1 MRRLALSCLSAMIAM
16 LPAFPQD
23 HIGSILY
30 LTGASA
36 PEELEAEALERF
48 DALAS
53 RPVRINTASEA
64 RLVSSGLFSR
74 YQAASI
80 ADYRRSSGDILS
92 LAEFALVDGIGEEA
106 ARALAPF
113 VSFET
118 GAPPGRSSLEGGNV
132 RTEALTRAQA
142 QASEGEAV
150 AGYAL
155 KLRSGDEDRWL
166 LSLAMK
172 RSGLEI
178 GKQAAGNAERNLL
191 APDALS
197 GSAAVYGRRRNGKVV
212 LGDYN
217 ARFGQGLLLWSGFS
231 LSGVQSAAAMDRH
244 PSGLSPAWTLSPD
257 AAHRGA
263 AADIAIGRFVLSGF
277 WSSGKCLGANA
288 TWLARYG
295 QLGLTLLGDDPGE
308 ILRFT
313 QDDNGKEVSEG
324 LMNASGILARTGT
337 KLSGD
342 WRWSLGKFDLFG
354 EVVMDASANANVPAA
369 ASAGAFAVVAGAAWN
384 PAYQVRLAASVR
396 SYPAAYTG
404 ALAGALRSSSRSS
417 DERGAALALDC
428 RKLSLTADA
437 ALHPSKGTSQLKGVA
452 KYSPQ
457 LAERLSFSF
466 RAVSRYRPRDPYPS
480 RNELRGEAL
489 AGSPDDGFSLKG
501 LAAVC
506 RSAGTSWAAYLE
518 AGYRKE
524 TGKGRFQAYLRG
536 TAFKAD
542 RWEDRIYIYERDVPG
557 AFSVPAL
564 YGRGCSASA
573 AASLKRRHVSL
584 HARAWATA
592 YPGMA
597 EKKPSK
603 SGLKLQLQLSF

>member
-1 MRRLALSCLSAMIAM
+1 MRRLALSCLSAVIAM

-36 PEELEAEALERF
+36 PEELESEALERF

-132 RTEALTRAQA
+132 RTEALARAQT
-142 QASEGEAV
+142 QASDGEAA

-166 LSLAMK
+166 LSLAVK
-172 RSGLEI
+172 RSGLEM
-178 GKQAAGNAERNLL
+178 GKPAAGKAERNLL

-197 GSAAVYGRRRNGKVV
+197 GSAAVYWRRRSGKVV
-212 LGDYN
+212 LGDFN

-263 AADIAIGRFVLSGF
+263 AADIAVGRFVLSGF

-295 QLGLTLLGDDPGE
+295 QLGVTLLTDDPGE
-308 ILRFT
+308 ILT
-313 QDDNGKEVSEG
+313 KAG
-324 LMNASGILARTGT
+324 M

-354 EVVMDASANANVPAA
+354 EVVMDVPAA

-396 SYPAAYTG
+396 SYPAAYAG

-417 DERGAALALDC
+417 DERGATLALDC

-437 ALHPSKGTSQLKGVA
+437 ALHPSKGTSQLKGIA

-457 LAERLSFSF
+457 LTERLSFSF
-466 RAVSRYRPRDPYPS
+466 RAVSRYRPRDPYPW

-518 AGYRKE
+518 AGYRNE
-524 TGKGRFQAYLRG
+524 TGKGRFQVYLRG
-536 TAFKAD
+536 TAFKVD
-542 RWEDRIYIYERDVPG
+542 GWEDRIYIYERDVPG

-573 AASLKRRHVSL
+573 AASLKRRHISL
-584 HARAWATA
+584 HARAWVTA

-597 EKKPSK
+597 ENKPSK

>member
-1 MRRLALSCLSAMIAM
+1 MIAM

-36 PEELEAEALERF
+36 PEELDSEALERF

-132 RTEALTRAQA
+132 RTEALARAQT
-142 QASEGEAV
+142 QASEGEAA

-166 LSLAMK
+166 LSLAVK
-172 RSGLEI
+172 RSGLEM
-178 GKQAAGNAERNLL
+178 GKPAAGKAERNLL

-197 GSAAVYGRRRNGKVV
+197 GSAAVYGRRQSGKVV
-212 LGDYN
+212 LGDFN

-263 AADIAIGRFVLSGF
+263 AADIAVGRFVLSGF

-295 QLGLTLLGDDPGE
+295 QLGVTLLGDDPGE
-308 ILRFT
+308 NLT
-313 QDDNGKEVSEG
+313 KAG
-324 LMNASGILARTGT
+324 M

-354 EVVMDASANANVPAA
+354 EVVMDASAAANVPAA

-396 SYPAAYTG
+396 SYPAAYAG

-466 RAVSRYRPRDPYPS
+466 RAVSRYRPRDPYPW

-506 RSAGTSWAAYLE
+506 RSAETSWAAYLE

-524 TGKGRFQAYLRG
+524 TGKGRLQAYLRG

-584 HARAWATA
+584 HARAWVTA

-597 EKKPSK
+597 ENKPSK